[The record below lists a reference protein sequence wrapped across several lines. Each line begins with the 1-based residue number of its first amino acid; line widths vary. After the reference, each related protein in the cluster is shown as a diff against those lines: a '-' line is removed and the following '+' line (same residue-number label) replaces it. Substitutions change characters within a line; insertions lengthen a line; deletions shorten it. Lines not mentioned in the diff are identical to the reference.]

1 MQIILSFAVVIVLTV
16 SLALVWRFSNLN
28 KRGQSQNTLAH
39 LIAPLIYAPLVYQ
52 AIARRGVLDR
62 TGEIQLLNF

>member
-16 SLALVWRFSNLN
+16 SLALVWRCANLN

-52 AIARRGVLDR
+52 AIARRGVFD
-62 TGEIQLLNF
+62 